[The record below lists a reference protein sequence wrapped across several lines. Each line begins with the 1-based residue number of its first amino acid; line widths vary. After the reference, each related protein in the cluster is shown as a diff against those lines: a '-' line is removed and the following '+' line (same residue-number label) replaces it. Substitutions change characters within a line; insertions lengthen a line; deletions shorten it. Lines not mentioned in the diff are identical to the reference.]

1 MGKRFKEDLFG
12 IVTISSISFNQ
23 NEIIGNILQ
32 LHSPN
37 QRIDLD
43 PTYSIGNFYKNGI
56 REPEYKF
63 DIEPQVEG
71 VLQSD
76 VRHLP
81 LSDNSVSTIIFDPP
95 FVMGGQNY
103 EKAEEGSCI
112 IAKRFSSFSS
122 WRELQELYFGSLKE
136 FYRILKPKGIVIFKC
151 QDSVSGGKQ
160 HFSHVEVMNYAVQ
173 LGYYP
178 KDLFILLAKHRLT
191 DGRVQQHARKF
202 HSYFW
207 VFEKSNCKV
216 DYGLL

>member
-1 MGKRFKEDLFG
+1 MEKRFKEDLFG

-76 VRHLP
+76 LL
-81 LSDNSVSTIIFDPP
+81 LSHSSVPP
-95 FVMGGQNY
+95 
-103 EKAEEGSCI
+103 
-112 IAKRFSSFSS
+112 
-122 WRELQELYFGSLKE
+122 
-136 FYRILKPKGIVIFKC
+136 
-151 QDSVSGGKQ
+151 
-160 HFSHVEVMNYAVQ
+160 
-173 LGYYP
+173 
-178 KDLFILLAKHRLT
+178 
-191 DGRVQQHARKF
+191 
-202 HSYFW
+202 
-207 VFEKSNCKV
+207 
-216 DYGLL
+216 